1 MLSIIVAKASNN
13 VIGGD
18 NKLLWHISEDLKRFK
33 EITSGHTIIMGRK
46 TFESLPKILPNR
58 HHIVITRDKNFKVD
72 SESVTIIND
81 ISDVISRFKDT
92 DEEVFIIG
100 GGEIYKILIPYTKK
114 LYLTRIY
121 KDFEGDTSF
130 PVINYD
136 EWKIV
141 NKSEIKVNEK
151 DNLNYDFIDLEKL
164 STE

>member
-1 MLSIIVAKASNN
+1 MLSIIVAKASND

-58 HHIVITRDKNFKVD
+58 HHIVITRDTNFKVD
-72 SESVTIIND
+72 SEAVTVIND

-92 DEEVFIIG
+92 EEEVFIIG
-100 GGEIYKILIPYTKK
+100 GGEIYKTLIPYTKK
-114 LYLTRIY
+114 LYLTRVY

-141 NKSEIKVNEK
+141 NKSEIKINEK
-151 DNLNYDFIDLEKL
+151 NNLNYDFIDLKKL